1 MQVRCQNC
9 GKSREVLF
17 SELKKILNDKV
28 FKCGNC
34 ESTYFKLEGRL
45 LCPMKN
51 AWFEAQSEIRCILM
65 NQILS
70 WGADVW
76 DCSAKLGGCP
86 DPVLFDNIP
95 LQIRAGSFP
104 FFIDNKYH
112 VVGVKFTPFVCRF
125 DSEQGKYRAR
135 EKQRRPLVIKP
146 IEQEMLKAGGG
157 VIVGVFEPLP
167 KTIFKRGL
175 STGSEIL
182 CEKELDEKLRKPL
195 GDGRLSY
202 TVVIIDNDLFLRFLR
217 RKLAG
222 ARASLQT
229 LTAIQVRNLFPKE
242 TVEVPISFIKGG
254 GLTDLV
260 LEKLKLK
267 V

>member
-1 MQVRCQNC
+1 MRVRCQNC
-9 GKSREVLF
+9 GKNREVLF
-17 SELKKILNDKV
+17 SELKKLLNDKM
-28 FKCGNC
+28 FKCGYC

-45 LCPMKN
+45 PCPMKK
-51 AWFEAQSEIRCILM
+51 AWFEGQSEIRCILM

-76 DCSAKLGGCP
+76 DCSARLGGCP
-86 DPVLFDNIP
+86 DPVLFNNVP
-95 LQIRAGSFP
+95 FQIRAGSFP
-104 FFIDNKYH
+104 FYINGQYY

-125 DSEQGKYRAR
+125 DSEQNKYRAR

-146 IEQEMLKAGGG
+146 IEQEMLKIGGG

-175 STGSEIL
+175 STESEAL
-182 CEKELDEKLRKPL
+182 CEKELDDKLRKPL

-202 TVVIIDNDLFLRFLR
+202 TVVIIDHDLFQRFLR

-222 ARASLQT
+222 ARATLQT
-229 LTAIQVRNLFPKE
+229 LTTIQVKNLFPKE
-242 TVEVPISFIKGG
+242 TVDIPINFIRGG
-254 GLTDLV
+254 GLTDLI
-260 LEKLKLK
+260 LKKLRLK